1 MREIQVLHNQ
11 KKPKDFLL
19 KGLTIP
25 VVAIIIV
32 MVCSFI
38 VIGKLGQDYREYK
51 GYLTDSIVY
60 AVDHRSAS
68 AEGEGVANFILEENL
83 NRIWNYITIRDMGKR
98 KSEMPGA
105 QAEYAL
111 DFGDGSRIMFWGVPP
126 EKKGK
131 VGSLIVAYEK
141 TGGYL
146 YIYESPDMQIDAIQ
160 KYLSADWNAPK
171 KSRL

>member
-1 MREIQVLHNQ
+1 MREFQVSHDS

-25 VVAIIIV
+25 AVIIVIV

-51 GYLTDSIVY
+51 KHLTDSIVY

-68 AEGEGVANFILEENL
+68 AEGEGVAHFILEENL
-83 NRIWNYITIRDMGKR
+83 NRMWNYITLRDMGRR
-98 KSEMPGA
+98 KTKMPDA
-105 QAEYAL
+105 PAEYAM

-126 EKKGK
+126 EKKGG
-131 VGSLIVAYEK
+131 VGSLMVAYEK
-141 TGGYL
+141 TGGYR
-146 YIYESPDMQIDAIQ
+146 YVYESPDMQIEAIG